1 MVDISCGLCGAASK
15 TPLLVC
21 EDKPSNEN
29 RVIVRCAACGLVYV
43 SPRKLQPYEAID
55 AAWYER
61 DYFPKVS
68 IQVFIDLID
77 SVERLAPR
85 RGALLELGCSVGYLL
100 DVARARGWSVS
111 GVDPSTVA
119 RDWAR
124 KYLQLDVRPAPA
136 SACGFEPG
144 SFDAVVAVEVIEH
157 LADPLAALREVR
169 PLMKPGGLLFLT
181 TPNIDS
187 KAFRDLG
194 RKWPPIDPFGHI
206 YYFIPETMRLLL
218 DKAGFDC
225 AELTATGGA
234 AGDEQLQVWARPKD
248 AQAAPV
254 RTCFED
260 LTEEIPDDLLPPL
273 DKREVDESRL
283 TPDQK
288 TWRDEG
294 CLILR
299 GFIPPEVIDPYC
311 RLREK
316 LGQPGGWRT
325 ATPYMH
331 YPEIRDLGCYGPLTD
346 KLKELISQDMGMH
359 LNLTGWVSTE
369 RNWHQDDYL
378 NPPFINSWY
387 TAVWFALDK
396 ISADAGPFEY
406 VPGSHKWR
414 ALRGQKVL
422 ERLTP
427 KERTDPSWPK
437 YSERILNPVFEE
449 EIEKRGTKPRRF
461 LADKGDVLIWHGRL
475 AHRGSAAKVPGMQR
489 KAFIAHYSALS
500 KRIDMPRSTRHGTAG
515 WYFQLDDAP
524 PTPSE
529 RAAVE
534 GPQGWRN
541 RLRRL
546 LSAVS

>member
-1 MVDISCGLCGAASK
+1 M
-15 TPLLVC
+15 
-21 EDKPSNEN
+21 KPSTRPGTNGT
-29 RVIVRCAACGLVYV
+29 ISQSL
-43 SPRKLQPYEAID
+43 
-55 AAWYER
+55 
-61 DYFPKVS
+61 

-206 YYFIPETMRLLL
+206 YYFSPETMRLLL

-234 AGDEQLQVWARPKD
+234 AGDEQLQVWLGPDRPGG
-248 AQAAPV
+248 AG

-260 LTEEIPDDLLPPL
+260 LTEEIADDLLPPL
-273 DKREVDESRL
+273 TSERTTIAPDA
-283 TPDQK
+283 DQK

-299 GFIPPEVIDPYC
+299 GFIPGGHRSILPLAALASLAVGDRDAVHALPRDP
-311 RLREK
+311 R
-316 LGQPGGWRT
+316 P
-325 ATPYMH
+325 
-331 YPEIRDLGCYGPLTD
+331 GCYGPLTD
-346 KLKELISQDMGMH
+346 K
-359 LNLTGWVSTE
+359 
-369 RNWHQDDYL
+369 
-378 NPPFINSWY
+378 
-387 TAVWFALDK
+387 
-396 ISADAGPFEY
+396 
-406 VPGSHKWR
+406 
-414 ALRGQKVL
+414 
-422 ERLTP
+422 
-427 KERTDPSWPK
+427 
-437 YSERILNPVFEE
+437 
-449 EIEKRGTKPRRF
+449 
-461 LADKGDVLIWHGRL
+461 
-475 AHRGSAAKVPGMQR
+475 
-489 KAFIAHYSALS
+489 
-500 KRIDMPRSTRHGTAG
+500 PRS
-515 WYFQLDDAP
+515 
-524 PTPSE
+524 
-529 RAAVE
+529 
-534 GPQGWRN
+534 
-541 RLRRL
+541 
-546 LSAVS
+546 